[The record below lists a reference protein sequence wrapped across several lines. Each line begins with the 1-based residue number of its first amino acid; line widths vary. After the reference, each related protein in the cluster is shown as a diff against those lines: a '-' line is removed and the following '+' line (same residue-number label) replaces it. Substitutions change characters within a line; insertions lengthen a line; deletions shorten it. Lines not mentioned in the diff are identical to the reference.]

1 MAHCEATQ
9 RLARNMSAGS
19 AIEPRSARIAMTVPF
34 HDLDPVGIVW
44 HGNYAK
50 YFEVARCSLLA
61 QFNYNYDEMR
71 VSGFLWP
78 VIDLHVRYI
87 KPLRFNQQVWVQAGL
102 REWEYRLAIDYLIT
116 DAVSGAR
123 LTKGRTVQVAVNA
136 TTHEMC
142 LMSPPVLSERLG
154 FRPA

>member
-1 MAHCEATQ
+1 
-9 RLARNMSAGS
+9 MSALP
-19 AIEPRSARIAMTVPF
+19 AIEQRSARIVMTVPF
-34 HDLDPVGIVW
+34 HDLDPAGIVW

-50 YFEVARCSLLA
+50 YFEIARCALLT
-61 QFNYNYDEMR
+61 QFNYNYDEML

-87 KPLRFNQQVWVQAGL
+87 KPLIFNQQVSVQATL

-116 DAVSGAR
+116 DAASGAR

-136 TTHEMC
+136 ATREMC
-142 LMSPPVLSERLG
+142 LMSPPVLFERLKLAPDG
-154 FRPA
+154 N